1 MMKYSTYTGNLM
13 WAVESAS
20 PASCKTPAKFIDFIC
35 PNNQAG
41 QSKDTRNRFQL
52 QTNCFVQPYIRDKL
66 EFLKYSPCPVTFFC
80 YIGTSLDLT
89 HLLIFNN
96 YHGSILFYIILMKVW
111 TKLVQDFQPVE
122 CFELDYMQKNTA
134 GLRVMSTYS
143 AILYTHSNTHRH
155 TTHHT
160 PHTKTHKTKIITK
173 ELPCRLSY
181 KKKYICFEKLCQ

>member
-35 PNNQAG
+35 PNNQAR
-41 QSKDTRNRFQL
+41 QSKDTRNGFQL

-66 EFLKYSPCPVTFFC
+66 EFLKYSPCPVTVFC

-111 TKLVQDFQPVE
+111 TKLVQDFHPVE
-122 CFELDYMQKNTA
+122 CSELDYMQKKHC
-134 GLRVMSTYS
+134 R
-143 AILYTHSNTHRH
+143 IKSNEHLQCNFVH
-155 TTHHT
+155 TLKHTQTHHT
-160 PHTKTHKTKIITK
+160 PYTTHKDAQNKD
-173 ELPCRLSY
+173 Y
-181 KKKYICFEKLCQ
+181 N